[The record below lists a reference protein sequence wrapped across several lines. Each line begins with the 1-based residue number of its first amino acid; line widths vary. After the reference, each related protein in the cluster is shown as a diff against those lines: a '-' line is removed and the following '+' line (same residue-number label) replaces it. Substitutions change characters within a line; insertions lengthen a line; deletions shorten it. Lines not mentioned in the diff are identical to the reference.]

1 MTSRILVVALF
12 GATVV
17 LGVALVLLRRR
28 PRTRLARLSRHR
40 AAPRRRWSG
49 AMRRVRRFV
58 LGRPRLAVVLTGLT
72 IAGLGWLLAGPVAA
86 AVGGLYAMVAV
97 RGWQLRAARRAV
109 ERACAAMLV
118 AVDAAASDLR
128 AGLVPDLAPI
138 GRAGAGPRTTVAGAG
153 VGAGAAVQGVAGMAA
168 RGFGTGTVV
177 DGFGSRG
184 SVGGFGSGPGAG
196 GFGPGVGV
204 GSGMGVDGV
213 RSLAGADGFG
223 PGAGVGGVGPG
234 MGVDGVRS
242 LAGADGVAP
251 GAAVDGARSWA
262 GADRVWSAVR
272 VDRARPGVASGADAA
287 AEAAIS
293 GAEAAVDVAVS
304 GALARLEAAY
314 RISEAL
320 GTPLADL
327 LDRVEADLRAAE
339 RLRLNVR
346 AQTAGAQATSV
357 LLAGLPVV
365 GLVLGV
371 TMGFDPFHQLLR
383 TPVGGVCAI
392 AAALLQCGGLVWTT
406 RLVRGATAGVR

>member
-213 RSLAGADGFG
+213 RSLAGADG
-223 PGAGVGGVGPG
+223 
-234 MGVDGVRS
+234 
-242 LAGADGVAP
+242 VAP

>member
-213 RSLAGADGFG
+213 RSLAGADG
-223 PGAGVGGVGPG
+223 
-234 MGVDGVRS
+234 
-242 LAGADGVAP
+242 VAP

-272 VDRARPGVASGADAA
+272 VDRARLGVASGADAA

>member
-1 MTSRILVVALF
+1 
-12 GATVV
+12 
-17 LGVALVLLRRR
+17 
-28 PRTRLARLSRHR
+28 
-40 AAPRRRWSG
+40 
-49 AMRRVRRFV
+49 MRRVRRFA

-86 AVGGLYAMVAV
+86 AIGGLYAMVAV
-97 RGWQLRAARRAV
+97 RGWQLREARRAV

-128 AGLVPDLAPI
+128 AGLVPDPAPI
-138 GRAGAGPRTTVAGAG
+138 GRAGAAPRTTVTRAG
-153 VGAGAAVQGVAGMAA
+153 VSAGAAV
-168 RGFGTGTVV
+168 
-177 DGFGSRG
+177 
-184 SVGGFGSGPGAG
+184 PG
-196 GFGPGVGV
+196 
-204 GSGMGVDGV
+204 
-213 RSLAGADGFG
+213 
-223 PGAGVGGVGPG
+223 
-234 MGVDGVRS
+234 
-242 LAGADGVAP
+242 
-251 GAAVDGARSWA
+251 
-262 GADRVWSAVR
+262 

-287 AEAAIS
+287 AEAAVS

-383 TPVGGVCAI
+383 TPVGGACAI